1 MSTQAALVLSV
12 TLHAADEEE
21 EPSICAS
28 CTVLTLAD
36 ALLSAGVTGE
46 DLLRGLVEVAAKI
59 VCQGSPSEEVR
70 ARNVERIVTDFP
82 VLVQRIVA
90 HTATEAENAP
100 ASSRTH

>member
-1 MSTQAALVLSV
+1 MDVALILGVTQ
-12 TLHAADEEE
+12 HAAEEGE
-21 EPSICAS
+21 EPSICAP
-28 CTVLTLAD
+28 CTILTLAD
-36 ALLSAGVTGE
+36 ALLGAGVSGE

-70 ARNVERIVTDFP
+70 ARNVEKIVTDFP
-82 VLVQRIVA
+82 VLVQRIVD